1 MILVRICFIFCVFSS
16 LIGGC
21 ALLDEGAPKKTANN
35 LIATPASYY
44 STSKAKYLGTKY
56 KDNLDR
62 IVERIV
68 RNSKT
73 APLQFANNISSV
85 GGIGF
90 FTHSAT
96 KTPDERYLE
105 VVLATPETFETKG
118 EYSEKIY
125 QLFDRYGFD
134 LLSIL
139 SGDSDMYQD
148 RELSGYGLNLAW
160 RTVVA
165 EGSGSRVIMARAII
179 YFPKEKVRSF
189 LREEIKQNDLLND
202 AVIFGEEEN
211 GPLALVSY
219 KPQTVRPDFRPAI
232 REDNLTASAES
243 KSARTPVASTAAKE
257 TAAKTAPKPEIAKK
271 ENPPSK
277 TAEAVAV
284 ATAAKTE
291 SENKPT
297 PLAPA
302 KAAPAVS
309 SASSAP
315 AESAKKTAP
324 VSAELPKAE
333 ERAPV
338 VALQPVPLIPVE
350 SKPPAALVPTAL
362 PAPAAALKAPGE
374 GPKVDPV
381 PPVSAS
387 TQKPALEP
395 KAEAKKSD
403 ARSAAKES
411 KLTASETKISA
422 KPVEDTQKIIT
433 EPQKSAPAAPALKA
447 DEKISEVKTAVA
459 KSAPVVAPKV
469 VAAPIAPAKLPE
481 AAPVIKPEPAAAVA
495 EVKRIEKPA
504 PQVKT
509 IPPAPVPVKPLEEIA
524 VKPVEPMMLPAPAR
538 ALPAV
543 AAAESKSAEPAKAA
557 SAVVK
562 APTAIAA
569 EKGIAQEA
577 KAQTKPAEQP
587 RAKSEPA
594 VTQPLVPAPAVNSA
608 PANAPAKEI
617 KSAEAV
623 KVAPEIKAPPVITA
637 RKEVAD
643 EKKPQ
648 TKAAA
653 EAIAMAKP
661 TPAPIA
667 VAPAPPMPSSA
678 KTETSPASAA
688 TNTLATP
695 AENKSAEKSADEQLA
710 LVRKT
715 PIEMV
720 PENKA
725 LSRPPTHKALEGFI
739 IQLAFQDKE
748 KARNWAENM
757 ERRGYAVSIT
767 EAGTGGALR
776 VRLGNFAVRDDAERQ
791 LRTFKQEG
799 ISGIIINLPQ
809 AFRPEVQ
816 SSLP

>member
-1 MILVRICFIFCVFSS
+1 MIFVRICFIFCVFSS
-16 LIGGC
+16 LVGGC

-56 KDNLDR
+56 KGNLDR

-139 SGDSDMYQD
+139 SSDSEMYQD
-148 RELSGYGLNLAW
+148 RELSGYGLKLAW
-160 RTVVA
+160 RRVVA
-165 EGSGSRVIMARAII
+165 EGNGSRVTMARAII
-179 YFPKEKVRSF
+179 YFPKERVRSF

-243 KSARTPVASTAAKE
+243 KPARTPGASTAAK
-257 TAAKTAPKPEIAKK
+257 TASKPEIAKK

-277 TAEAVAV
+277 TAEAIAV

-291 SENKPT
+291 SENKPA
-297 PLAPA
+297 PLAAA
-302 KAAPAVS
+302 KAGPAV
-309 SASSAP
+309 ASTSHAP
-315 AESAKKTAP
+315 AEKTAP
-324 VSAELPKAE
+324 ISAELPKSE
-333 ERAPV
+333 EPAPV
-338 VALQPVPLIPVE
+338 VALHPVPLIPIE
-350 SKPPAALVPTAL
+350 SKAPDAEVKATVEEPKPE
-362 PAPAAALKAPGE
+362 PAPS
-374 GPKVDPV
+374 VV
-381 PPVSAS
+381 TS
-387 TQKPALEP
+387 TQKPVAET
-395 KAEAKKSD
+395 KAEAKKPEALSVP
-403 ARSAAKES
+403 KES
-411 KLTASETKISA
+411 KLAVPETKVPA
-422 KPVEDTQKIIT
+422 KPVQIVQEAIP
-433 EPQKSAPAAPALKA
+433 EPQKSAPTASAPKAA
-447 DEKISEVKTAVA
+447 DKISEVKTTVV
-459 KSAPVVAPKV
+459 KSEPGVAPKV
-469 VAAPIAPAKLPE
+469 VAAPVAPAKLPE
-481 AAPVIKPEPAAAVA
+481 AAPVIKPAPAAAVA
-495 EVKRIEKPA
+495 EVKRVENPA
-504 PQVKT
+504 PPVRAT
-509 IPPAPVPVKPLEEIA
+509 PPMAVPVKPLEQIT
-524 VKPVEPMMLPAPAR
+524 VKPVEPMILPAPDR
-538 ALPAV
+538 SLPPV
-543 AAAESKSAEPAKAA
+543 AAVEGKSAEPVKDPP
-557 SAVVK
+557 VVK
-562 APTAIAA
+562 APAALAA
-569 EKGIAQEA
+569 EKGSAQE
-577 KAQTKPAEQP
+577 KKPQTQPVEQP
-587 RAKSEPA
+587 IAKSEPVMTRPVA
-594 VTQPLVPAPAVNSA
+594 PVPTASATPL
-608 PANAPAKEI
+608 ANAPTKEAKLVEP
-617 KSAEAV
+617 V
-623 KVAPEIKAPPVITA
+623 KAAPEIKASPVIAA
-637 RKEVAD
+637 RKEIAE

-648 TKAAA
+648 PKPA
-653 EAIAMAKP
+653 EEIAMAKP
-661 TPAPIA
+661 AAAPVTPAPA
-667 VAPAPPMPSSA
+667 QAPLSAAKAEMPAASAPANKIQPS
-678 KTETSPASAA
+678 
-688 TNTLATP
+688 
-695 AENKSAEKSADEQLA
+695 AENKPAEKPAGEQLA

-725 LSRPPTHKALEGFI
+725 LSRTPTHKALEGFI

-757 ERRGYAVSIT
+757 ERRGYAVSVT

-799 ISGIIINLPQ
+799 IRGIIINLPQ